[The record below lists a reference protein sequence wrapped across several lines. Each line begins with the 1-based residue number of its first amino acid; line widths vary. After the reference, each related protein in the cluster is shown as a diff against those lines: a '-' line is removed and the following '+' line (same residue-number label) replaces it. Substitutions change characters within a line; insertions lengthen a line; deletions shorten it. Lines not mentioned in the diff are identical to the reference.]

1 VAVKIGL
8 FFFNFFLK
16 NWCVALVLGDGVC
29 GSGRVAVI
37 LAPLERAEQC
47 GHFGAK
53 YMVWLWL
60 WRWLDGSEDRGCFF
74 KFFFEK

>member
-1 VAVKIGL
+1 MQTGEHGAP
-8 FFFNFFLK
+8 
-16 NWCVALVLGDGVC
+16 LVLGDGAC

-37 LAPLERAEQC
+37 GVPLDRAEQR

-53 YMVWLWL
+53 YVVWLWL
-60 WRWLDGSEDRGCFF
+60 WRWLGGSEDRGCFF

>member
-1 VAVKIGL
+1 VAVKIGVVFL
-8 FFFNFFLK
+8 NFFLK
-16 NWCVALVLGDGVC
+16 NRCIPLVLGDGAC

-37 LAPLERAEQC
+37 VTPLERAEQR

-60 WRWLDGSEDRGCFF
+60 WLWLGGVKIGAVF
-74 KFFFEK
+74 